1 MVVAGTMVLL
11 AGCKPSQQSNASA
24 RAKDSGAL
32 AALEVSQVAVSV
44 LGNQAEVVALGDLAR
59 NGKEQLLIMNRLPL
73 TSSPPSSPQPKREPE
88 IYITRAAI
96 LEKDGEKWTEVLHGD
111 EHLKNPSGYL
121 VRGQAT
127 AWKFE
132 YKLDGGRGLELR
144 FTSADRFD
152 VGGVHTGRVVEAETP
167 PTFVVRWNEK
177 VKRYQSFDSAQARFL
192 SEVPLLE
199 TPQSIL
205 R

>member
-1 MVVAGTMVLL
+1 MVAAGTMILL
-11 AGCKPSQQSNASA
+11 VGCKPSQPPNPSASTQ
-24 RAKDSGAL
+24 DSAAL
-32 AALEVSQVAVSV
+32 AAVEVSQVAVSV

-73 TSSPPSSPQPKREPE
+73 TSSPPSSPQPNQKPE

-96 LEKDGEKWTEVLHGD
+96 LEKDGEKWTEVLHSD

-132 YKLDGGRGLELR
+132 YKLDGERGLELR
-144 FTSADRFD
+144 FTSAGRLDAGD
-152 VGGVHTGRVVEAETP
+152 VQAGRKLEAEM
-167 PTFVVRWNEK
+167 PTFLVRWNEK
-177 VKRYQSFDSAQARFL
+177 AKRYQAFDNSQASFL
-192 SEVPLLE
+192 SEVPMLE

>member
-1 MVVAGTMVLL
+1 M
-11 AGCKPSQQSNASA
+11 
-24 RAKDSGAL
+24 
-32 AALEVSQVAVSV
+32 EVSQVAVSV
-44 LGNQAEVVALGDLAR
+44 LGNQAEVVAQGDLAR

-73 TSSPPSSPQPKREPE
+73 TSSPPSSPEPKREPE

-96 LEKDGEKWTEVLHGD
+96 LEKNGEKWTEVLHSD

-132 YKLDGGRGLELR
+132 YKLGGERGLELR

-152 VGGVHTGRVVEAETP
+152 AGEVRAGGKLEAEM

-177 VKRYQSFDSAQARFL
+177 VKRYQAFDNAQASFL
-192 SEVPLLE
+192 SEVTMLE

>member
-1 MVVAGTMVLL
+1 MVAAGTMVLL
-11 AGCKPSQQSNASA
+11 AGCKPSQQPNSSA
-24 RAKDSGAL
+24 RTQDSAAL
-32 AALEVSQVAVSV
+32 AAAEASQVAVSV
-44 LGNQAEVVALGDLAR
+44 LGNQAEVVAHGNLAR
-59 NGKEQLLIMNRLPL
+59 NGKEQLLIMNRLQR
-73 TSSPPSSPQPKREPE
+73 TSSPPSSPHPKRETE

-96 LEKDGEKWTEVLHGD
+96 LEKNGEKWTEVLHSD

-121 VRGQAT
+121 VRGQAA

-132 YKLDGGRGLELR
+132 FNLDGERGLELR

-152 VGGVHTGRVVEAETP
+152 VGDAHTARVVEAEMP
-167 PTFVVRWNEK
+167 PTFVVRWNER
-177 VKRYQSFDSAQARFL
+177 VNRYQTFDSSQARFL
-192 SEVPLLE
+192 SEVPILE

>member
-1 MVVAGTMVLL
+1 MVAAGTMVLL
-11 AGCKPSQQSNASA
+11 AGCKPSRQPNPSA
-24 RAKDSGAL
+24 RTQDSAAL
-32 AALEVSQVAVSV
+32 AAMEVSQVAVSV

-73 TSSPPSSPQPKREPE
+73 TSSPPPSPQPNQKAE

-96 LEKDGEKWTEVLHGD
+96 LEKDGERWTEVLHSD

-121 VRGQAT
+121 VRSQAT

-132 YKLDGGRGLELR
+132 FDVDRQRGLELR

-152 VGGVHTGRVVEAETP
+152 MGDVHTGRVVEAEMP

-177 VKRYQSFDSAQARFL
+177 VKRYQSFDSSQARFL
-192 SEVPLLE
+192 SEVPILE

>member
-1 MVVAGTMVLL
+1 M
-11 AGCKPSQQSNASA
+11 
-24 RAKDSGAL
+24 
-32 AALEVSQVAVSV
+32 AVSV
-44 LGNQAEVVALGDLAR
+44 LGNQAEVVAHGDLAR

-73 TSSPPSSPQPKREPE
+73 TLSPPSSPEPNRKPE

-96 LEKDGEKWTEVLHGD
+96 LEKDGEKWTEVLHSD

-132 YKLDGGRGLELR
+132 YNLGGERGLELR
-144 FTSADRFD
+144 FTSAARFD
-152 VGGVHTGRVVEAETP
+152 ARDVYAGRNLEAEM
-167 PTFVVRWNEK
+167 PTFVVRWNVR
-177 VKRYQSFDSAQARFL
+177 VKRYQAFDNSQASFL
-192 SEVPLLE
+192 SEVPILE